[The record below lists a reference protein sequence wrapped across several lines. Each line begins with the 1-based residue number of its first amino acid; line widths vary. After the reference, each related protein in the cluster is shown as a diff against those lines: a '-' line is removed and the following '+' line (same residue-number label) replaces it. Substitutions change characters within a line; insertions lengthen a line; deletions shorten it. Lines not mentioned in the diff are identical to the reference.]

1 MQFMVSTILNSE
13 KAKGP
18 PPKDLADAE
27 FEAVRGLY
35 MSGLIRQIW
44 VHADGS
50 GAVILA
56 EGDSAEDVA
65 SQLAELPLV
74 QAGILKTPEI
84 VALAPYFG
92 FAPRGQ

>member
-1 MQFMVSTILNSE
+1 MQFMVTTPLNLE
-13 KAKGP
+13 QAKTP
-18 PPKDLADAE
+18 LPKDLANAE

-50 GAVILA
+50 GAVMLA
-56 EGDSAEDVA
+56 EADSAEDA
-65 SQLAELPLV
+65 ATKFAALPLV
-74 QAGILKTPEI
+74 REGILKTPEI

-92 FAPRGQ
+92 FAPRG